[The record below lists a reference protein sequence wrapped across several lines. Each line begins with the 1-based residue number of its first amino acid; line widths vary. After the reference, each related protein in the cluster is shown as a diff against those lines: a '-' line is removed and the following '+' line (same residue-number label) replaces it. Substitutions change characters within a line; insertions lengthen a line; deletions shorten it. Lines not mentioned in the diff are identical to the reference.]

1 MEDAIATK
9 ATSALNDGLGVG
21 RELKE
26 LDIKWGIEYGILS
39 DAFDDLRTE
48 RDRYRAALEQIET
61 MDAENIP
68 DKWDWWKGRAEACA
82 AIAREALDA

>member
-48 RDRYRAALEQIET
+48 RDRYREALEKIAD
-61 MDAENIP
+61 MDP
-68 DKWDWWKGRAEACA
+68 DDLHEFHD
-82 AIAREALDA
+82 IANKALVDA